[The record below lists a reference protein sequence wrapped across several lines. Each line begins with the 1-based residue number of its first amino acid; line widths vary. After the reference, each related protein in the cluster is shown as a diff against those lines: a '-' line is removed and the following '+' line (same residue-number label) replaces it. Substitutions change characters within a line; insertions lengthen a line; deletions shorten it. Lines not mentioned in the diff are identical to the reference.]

1 MPPDGFKTL
10 TLRTEIY
17 DYFLKDYLQKKSI
30 LQLEGIF
37 SFNGYIVRILK
48 RVKDG
53 SLQVTL

>member
-1 MPPDGFKTL
+1 MPPDGFKSL
-10 TLRTEIY
+10 TLKTEIY
-17 DYFLKDYLQKKSI
+17 DYFLKDYQQKKPV

-37 SFNGYIVRILK
+37 SFNGYITRILK